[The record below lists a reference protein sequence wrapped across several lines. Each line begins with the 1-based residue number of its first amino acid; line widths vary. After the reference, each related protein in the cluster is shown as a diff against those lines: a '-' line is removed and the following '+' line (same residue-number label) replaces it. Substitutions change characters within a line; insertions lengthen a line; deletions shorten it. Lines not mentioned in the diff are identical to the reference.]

1 MFFCHRPRS
10 LPQHIDNVKQFK
22 GKLSQNFDRA
32 KHLTRA
38 AAGVIAVP

>member
-1 MFFCHRPRS
+1 MFFCHR
-10 LPQHIDNVKQFK
+10 LHALQQHADDVKQFK

-38 AAGVIAVP
+38 AADVIAVP